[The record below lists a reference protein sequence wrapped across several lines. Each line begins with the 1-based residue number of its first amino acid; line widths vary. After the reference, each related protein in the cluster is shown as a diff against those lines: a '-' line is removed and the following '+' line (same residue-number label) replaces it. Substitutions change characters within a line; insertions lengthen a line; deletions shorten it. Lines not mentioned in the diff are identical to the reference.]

1 MDGNAGRRR
10 RVGLRRKAA
19 RVLRAVAPRAVTLI
33 AVVARA
39 AAAAEPAVV
48 AALGRAA
55 HAARRAMTAVRGA
68 AARRGNPAALL
79 RAVVSRPPPGPLFKP
94 GLWRSPLR
102 GQWLTSLL
110 GLVLLCGLPI
120 VAVTGLLSYA
130 AYDPRLPGN
139 DETPGAPLLKFFLF
153 SWPTH
158 PTWLYRVDQAIHITL
173 GLALLPV
180 VLAKLWSV
188 LPKLFSWPPARSPAH
203 ALERLSLVMIVGGVL
218 FEGVT
223 GILNIQNFYIVP
235 SFYTAHLYGGWV
247 FLAGLITHVILKFPR
262 MRAGLRSR
270 SLRRELRTPLARTRP
285 EDPDPAGLRAPA
297 PAAPTLSRRG
307 LLAAVGGAS
316 LMLAGLEVG
325 QSIGGWTRW
334 TALFGPRGLSV
345 AQSGTLPVNRTAASI
360 GLNDAD
366 VGEAYRLTL
375 TGARTVTLTREQVL
389 ALPQHSVVLPIACV
403 EGWSAAA
410 SWTGVR
416 LADLAQLA
424 GISRPTLARVES
436 IESVGSFRRA
446 DLAGAQVSDPRSL
459 LALRVNGADLSRDH
473 GYPARTIIPNAPGVH
488 NTKWVNKITFMGAA

>member
-1 MDGNAGRRR
+1 MGGNAGRGRKAGR
-10 RVGLRRKAA
+10 RRKAA
-19 RVLRAVAPRAVTLI
+19 RVLFAVTPLAMTLI
-33 AVVARA
+33 AVVVRA
-39 AAAAEPAVV
+39 AAAAKLALV
-48 AALGRAA
+48 AALRQAA
-55 HAARRAMTAVRGA
+55 AAPRRVMTGARTA
-68 AARRGNPAALL
+68 AARLGDLAAPL
-79 RAVVSRPPPGPLFKP
+79 RAVVSLPPPGPLFKP
-94 GLWRSPLR
+94 GIWRSPLR

-139 DETPGAPLLKFFLF
+139 DQTPGAPLLKFFLF
-153 SWPTH
+153 SWPTQ
-158 PTWLYRVDQAIHITL
+158 PSWLYRVDQATHITL

-188 LPKLFSWPPARSPAH
+188 LPKLFSWPPVHSPAH

-223 GILNIQNFYIVP
+223 GILNIQDFYVVP

-247 FLAGLITHVILKFPR
+247 FIAGLITHVILKFPR

-270 SLRRELRTPLARTRP
+270 SLRRELRTPLSRTRP
-285 EDPDPAGLRAPA
+285 ENPDPAGLRAPS

-360 GLNDAD
+360 GLTDAD

-375 TGARTVTLTREQVL
+375 VGTRTVALTREQIL
-389 ALPQHSVVLPIACV
+389 TLPQHTVMLPIACV

-424 GISRPTLARVES
+424 GIRRPALARVES
-436 IESVGSFRRA
+436 IERGGSFNRA
-446 DLAGAQVSDPRSL
+446 DLSGTQVCDPLSL
-459 LALRVNGADLSRDH
+459 LALRLNGADLTRDH
-473 GYPARTIIPNAPGVH
+473 GYPARTIIPNVPGVH
-488 NTKWVNKITFMGAA
+488 NTKWVNKITFTEAA

>member
-1 MDGNAGRRR
+1 MDDNARRGRGA
-10 RVGLRRKAA
+10 GLGRKAA
-19 RVLRAVAPRAVTLI
+19 MVLHAVTPPAATLI

-39 AAAAEPAVV
+39 AAVAELAVA
-48 AALGRAA
+48 AALGQAA
-55 HAARRAMTAVRGA
+55 AAARRATTAVRGA
-68 AARRGNPAALL
+68 VARRRKPAALL
-79 RAVVSRPPPGPLFKP
+79 RAVISHPPPGPLFKP
-94 GLWRSPLR
+94 GIWRSPLR

-139 DETPGAPLLKFFLF
+139 DETPGASLLKFFLF
-153 SWPTH
+153 SWPTQ
-158 PTWLYRVDQAIHITL
+158 PSWLYRVDQAIHITL

-188 LPKLFSWPPARSPAH
+188 LPKLFSWPPVRSPAH

-247 FLAGLITHVILKFPR
+247 FLAGLIIHVLLKFGR

-270 SLRRELRTPLARTRP
+270 SLRRELRIPLSRTRP
-285 EDPDPAGLRAPA
+285 EDLDPAGLRASA
-297 PAAPTLSRRG
+297 PAAPTISRRG

-334 TALFGPRGLSV
+334 TALFGLRGLSV
-345 AQSGTLPVNRTAASI
+345 AQSGSLPVNRTAAAI
-360 GLNDAD
+360 GLSDAD
-366 VGEAYRLTL
+366 VGEAYRLML

-424 GISRPTLARVES
+424 GISRPALARVES
-436 IESVGSFRRA
+436 IERVGSFRHA
-446 DLAGAQVSDPRSL
+446 DLSGAQVSDPRSL
-459 LALRVNGADLSRDH
+459 LALRANGADLSRDH
-473 GYPARTIIPNAPGVH
+473 GYPARTIIPNVPGVH
-488 NTKWVNKITFMGAA
+488 NTKWVSRITFTGAA

>member
-1 MDGNAGRRR
+1 MERNARRER
-10 RVGLRRKAA
+10 GPVPRRKVT
-19 RVLRAVAPRAVTLI
+19 RILLAVKSPAMTLI
-33 AVVARA
+33 AMAARSAAVTKLA
-39 AAAAEPAVV
+39 AASAFGQAATTAHRAM
-48 AALGRAA
+48 AAL
-55 HAARRAMTAVRGA
+55 RRA
-68 AARRGNPAALL
+68 AARRSKPAARL
-79 RAVVSRPPPGPLFKP
+79 RAAASLPPPGPLFKP
-94 GLWRSPLR
+94 DFWRSPLR

-110 GLVLLCGLPI
+110 SLVLLCGLPI

-130 AYDPRLPGN
+130 AYNPRLPGN

-153 SWPTH
+153 SWPTQ
-158 PTWLYRVDQAIHITL
+158 PSWLYRADQAIHITL

-188 LPKLFSWPPARSPAH
+188 LPKLFSWPPVRSPAH

-218 FEGVT
+218 FEGIT

-247 FLAGLITHVILKFPR
+247 FIAGLITHVILKLPR
-262 MRAGLRSR
+262 LRAGIRSR
-270 SLRRELRTPLARTRP
+270 SLRRELRAPLSRTTP
-285 EDPDPAGLRAPA
+285 EDPDPAGLRAPS
-297 PAAPTLSRRG
+297 PAAPTVSRRG

-345 AQSGTLPVNRTAASI
+345 AQSGTLPVNRTAASA
-360 GLNDAD
+360 GLTDAD
-366 VGEAYRLTL
+366 VGSTYRLVLIGSKT
-375 TGARTVTLTREQVL
+375 TILTREQVL
-389 ALPQHSVVLPIACV
+389 ALPQHTVVLPIACV
-403 EGWSAAA
+403 EGWSADA

-424 GISRPTLARVES
+424 GISRPTQARVES
-436 IESVGSFRRA
+436 AERVGAFRQA
-446 DLAGAQVSDPRSL
+446 DLSGTQVSDPLSL

-473 GYPARTIIPNAPGVH
+473 GYPARTILPNVPGVH